1 MKWDDYIFSLP
12 HLLFLKDHINISQP
26 VYTLNADKEVCFT
39 VGMHPA
45 TIRELEVAGY
55 LQVWPATVNRCEHTH
70 KYNSKF

>member
-1 MKWDDYIFSLP
+1 M
-12 HLLFLKDHINISQP
+12 
-26 VYTLNADKEVCFT
+26 YTLNADKEVCFT

-70 KYNSKF
+70 KYIILNFDKYIIKMSTIPFQNLDK